1 MPHKCLRCG
10 KIYSDKEMLTLK
22 QCPQCGGRFFLY
34 AKTKEELLKK
44 EELQTPEEKAL
55 GVAGEV
61 EVKRIGD
68 VVIVKKIRSR
78 EEIEKETEKEKK
90 EEEKEK
96 SKKIKKP
103 AILENPEPRKVDK
116 SKYFYGWKRYSMQ
129 KEKENQPQIQTQEQ
143 KEIGKEDVSGII
155 EKGGIKDIEAVK
167 AVKPKIQTKETEKPT
182 VKEKPKVTPLSDEEW
197 LEKVFKDKID
207 GAVSMDVETLK
218 ILRTGK
224 YEIDVPG
231 LMGDKPVIATLRE
244 GTYYIDI
251 RSAIEK
257 FQKKRN
263 KK

>member
-103 AILENPEPRKVDK
+103 AILEKPEPRKVDK
-116 SKYFYGWKRYSMQ
+116 SKYFYGWKRYMQ
-129 KEKENQPQIQTQEQ
+129 KENQPQIQTQEQ
-143 KEIGKEDVSGII
+143 KEIGKEEGII
-155 EKGGIKDIEAVK
+155 EKGGIKDIE

-182 VKEKPKVTPLSDEEW
+182 VKEKPKVTPLNDEEW
-197 LEKVFKDKID
+197 LERVFKDKID

-231 LMGDKPVIATLRE
+231 LMGDKPVIATIRE

-251 RSAIEK
+251 PSAIEK